1 MTISTPHQ
9 LCNSRVERV
18 VRKVTEGTLC
28 ITNCNLVVVVLG
40 DFVLLLSQE
49 RHRPL
54 HGRNCYVQ
62 IPIRLHVANEAQV
75 DFLPLPQPDVHKFD
89 SKRPSRISLQD
100 RFITGYECFHAE
112 HVDGWVRV
120 I

>member
-1 MTISTPHQ
+1 MTTSTPHQ

-49 RHRPL
+49 RHRPYMEETAL
-54 HGRNCYVQ
+54 N
-62 IPIRLHVANEAQV
+62 A
-75 DFLPLPQPDVHKFD
+75 D
-89 SKRPSRISLQD
+89 SNSTLRGQ
-100 RFITGYECFHAE
+100 
-112 HVDGWVRV
+112 
-120 I
+120 